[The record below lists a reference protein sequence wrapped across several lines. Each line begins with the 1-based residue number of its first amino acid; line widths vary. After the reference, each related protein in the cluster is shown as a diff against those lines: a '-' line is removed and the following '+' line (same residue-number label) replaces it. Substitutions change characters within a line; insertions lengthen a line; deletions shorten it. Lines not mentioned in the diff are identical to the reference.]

1 MGRSPAGAKRPTK
14 STRDAPNPASAAHP
28 KNGGKTNRA
37 TVGSKPPGR
46 PWSGLAVVATP
57 IGNLGDITVRA
68 ARILA
73 EADAVICED
82 SRVTGK
88 LLTHLGIKASM
99 IAYHDHNADKVRPAI
114 LARLRHGEALALVSD
129 AGTPLVSDPGFKL
142 VREAAA
148 EGIALT
154 ALPGPSSVL
163 TALVLAAI
171 PCERFLFA
179 GFLPAKAQARR
190 SLLAE
195 LASVPAAL
203 VFFESPNRLADS
215 LADLTAILGDRP
227 AAMAREMTKLFEE
240 VRRAPLAELAAHYR
254 DLPAP
259 KGELVLVVGPPL
271 APSLPSE
278 ADLDSLI
285 GNALAT
291 MSVRDAAQAVAVA
304 TGLRKK
310 DVYARALALAAAKG

>member
-1 MGRSPAGAKRPTK
+1 MGRSQAGAKRPPK
-14 STRDAPNPASAAHP
+14 PSRAASRPASEP
-28 KNGGKTNRA
+28 DSTNGHETNRA
-37 TVGSKPPGR
+37 AGGSKPPGR
-46 PWSGLAVVATP
+46 DWSGLAVVATP
-57 IGNLGDITVRA
+57 IGNLGDITRRA

-88 LLTHLGIKASM
+88 LLAHLGVRAPM
-99 IAYHDHNADKVRPAI
+99 IAYHDHNADKARPAI
-114 LARLRHGEALALVSD
+114 LARLRRGEALALVSD

-142 VREAAA
+142 VREAAE
-148 EGIALT
+148 EGLALT

-171 PCERFLFA
+171 PCERFLFQ
-179 GFLPAKAQARR
+179 GFLPAKSQARR
-190 SLLAE
+190 AVLAE
-195 LASVPAAL
+195 LAPVPAAL

-215 LADLTAILGDRP
+215 LADMAKILGERP
-227 AAMAREMTKLFEE
+227 AAAAREMTKLFEE
-240 VRRAPLAELAAHYR
+240 VRRAPLGELAASYR
-254 DLPAP
+254 DRPPP

-271 APSLPSE
+271 PQTPPAE

-285 GNALAT
+285 ADARKS
-291 MSVRDAAQAVAVA
+291 MSLRDAAQAVAIA

-310 DVYARALALAAAKG
+310 DVYARALALAGDKP